1 MSMTYRQ
8 YLQYHANNHASA
20 AKRNE
25 ARALLNVVGDD
36 GNIDGNFLT
45 GEKRHWWGGTK
56 EKQSNGMNAST
67 INRQVNPWWRD
78 SYNAYEKAHQGESQ
92 PQDQG
97 GAVYG
102 GGFGFTGG
110 RGGYN
115 QDARNRADAIAKY
128 DEEIREANDAMGG
141 LGRKQEIG
149 EHNIRHNMHDA
160 NVMADNDFNRAKGL
174 YNMQTRDAIDRHKVA
189 RDEIEQDTAS
199 KIRSAQGI
207 LAAGGAGD
215 SSFAKFLAPF
225 KITEAATKQQG
236 QVQDAYSRNRR
247 DLDINYNTVENA
259 YKQNKRKIEN
269 DGNARLQALRQK
281 IATARQDLESRI
293 RNANIAKQQANGS
306 SLSAAISSQ
315 NAARDR
321 INGIGAEID
330 DLGRDRSI
338 PVDRVE
344 WKAPGLDSYKPAEVE
359 VKPGD
364 VSSQI
369 GGVKDQIAPNLQ
381 PLLEEKKKKEGL
393 L

>member
-1 MSMTYRQ
+1 MDFRSWLKTQGQGHMLDYVGNDGGVDYDNLKKQIYGSGNLLGDRATEIRF
-8 YLQYHANNHASA
+8 AKSA
-20 AKRNE
+20 ANYDPNYVRYDNE
-25 ARALLNVVGDD
+25 GAIVKALFDKYNSEKKTTNSDAG
-36 GNIDGNFLT
+36 T
-45 GEKRHWWGGTK
+45 GSWG
-56 EKQSNGMNAST
+56 
-67 INRQVNPWWRD
+67 
-78 SYNAYEKAHQGESQ
+78 
-92 PQDQG
+92 
-97 GAVYG
+97 G
-102 GGFGFTGG
+102 GGFGFAGG

-344 WKAPGLDSYKPAEVE
+344 WKAPSLDSYKPAEVE